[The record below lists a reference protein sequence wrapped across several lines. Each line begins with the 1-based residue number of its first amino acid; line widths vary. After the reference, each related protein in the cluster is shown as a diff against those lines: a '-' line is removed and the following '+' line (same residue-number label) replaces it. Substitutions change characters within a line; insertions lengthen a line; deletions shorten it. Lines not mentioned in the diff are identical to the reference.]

1 MANALCPGK
10 ETRYYSRSRGPNRK
24 IRLNLAG
31 DPGGLPSDVPYPA
44 THPTAAKQV
53 KCSGIEVALNEETI
67 AAFRASLRGG
77 LIEPGDPN
85 YDTARKVYNAM
96 IDRHPRLIAGCA
108 VVADVMAA
116 VRFGREQKLLVSIRG
131 GGHNAGGLGVCD
143 DGLVIDLSPMN
154 YVRVDP
160 KKRTVQVGGGAL
172 WRDVDHAT
180 HAFGLAVPA
189 GIISTT
195 GVAGL
200 TLGGG
205 IGYLT
210 RRYGLTIDNLLA
222 VEMVLAD
229 GRFVTASA
237 KENANLFW
245 AVRGG
250 GGNFGVVTSFLFK
263 GQHVHTDYGGPM
275 LWPMED
281 AAEMMRWYRGF
292 IAEAPDDVY
301 GFFAFLTVP
310 PGPPFPEHLHKKK
323 MCGIVWCYTGPINKA
338 EKVFKPIRSFRA
350 PALDMVG
357 PIPHPVLQSLFD
369 DLYPPGLQWYWK
381 ADFVRTLPDE
391 AIALHLKHAAKLPTM
406 QSTMHLYPVNG
417 AASRVKNSAT
427 PWCYRDAMW
436 AAVMVGVDPDPANKE
451 KISTWAKEY
460 WSALHPY
467 SAGGAYINFM
477 MEEGEDRI
485 RATYGKNYDR
495 LAKIKKRYDPAN
507 LFRINQNIKLT

>member
-1 MANALCPGK
+1 MM
-10 ETRYYSRSRGPNRK
+10 
-24 IRLNLAG
+24 
-31 DPGGLPSDVPYPA
+31 
-44 THPTAAKQV
+44 
-53 KCSGIEVALNEETI
+53 LNEATI
-67 AAFRASLRGG
+67 SDFRARVHGG

-85 YDTARKVYNAM
+85 YDAARKVYNAM
-96 IDRHPRLIAGCA
+96 IDRRPRLIARCA
-108 VVADVMAA
+108 DVADVMTA
-116 VRFGREQKLLVSIRG
+116 VNFGREQKLPVAIRG
-131 GGHNAGGLGVCD
+131 GGHNACGLGVCD
-143 DGLVIDLSPMN
+143 DALVIDLSPMN

-160 KKRTVQVGGGAL
+160 KKKTVLVGGGAL

-180 HAFGLAVPA
+180 HAFGLAVPS

-237 KENANLFW
+237 KENADLFW

-250 GGNFGVVTSFLFK
+250 GGNFGVVTSFLFR
-263 GQHVHTDYGGPM
+263 GRPVHTDYAGPM

-281 AAEMMRWYRGF
+281 AAEMMRWYRSF
-292 IAEAPDDVY
+292 IAKAPDDVY

-310 PGPPFPEHLHKKK
+310 PGPPFPEHLHNKK
-323 MCGIVWCYTGPINKA
+323 MCAIVWCYTGPIQKA
-338 EKVFKPIRSFRA
+338 EKVFKPIRKFKA
-350 PALDMVG
+350 PALDLVG
-357 PIPHPVLQSLFD
+357 PIPHPVLQSMHD
-369 DLYPPGLQWYWK
+369 PIYPPGLQWYWK

-391 AIALHLKHAAKLPTM
+391 AIALHVKYAAHLPSM
-406 QSTMHLYPVNG
+406 QSTMHLYPING
-417 AASRVKNSAT
+417 AAGRVKNSAS
-427 PWCYRDAMW
+427 PWCYRDATW
-436 AAVMVGVDPDPANKE
+436 AEVIVGVDPDAANKE
-451 KISTWAKEY
+451 KVSTWAKEY

-485 RATYGKNYDR
+485 RATYGKNYER
-495 LAKIKKRYDPAN
+495 LAKIKKRYDPGN
-507 LFRINQNIKLT
+507 LFRVNQNIKPA